1 MFLIHISMKMKI
13 KLGFD
18 VVCHVIPEATVYPYL
33 PRKRKKKMKKYITNK
48 LIELAKEYVIN
59 LQTT

>member
-1 MFLIHISMKMKI
+1 MKMKI
-13 KLGFD
+13 KLDFD
-18 VVCHVIPEATVYPYL
+18 ILCQTIPEATVYPYL

-48 LIELAKEYVIN
+48 LVELAEEYVKN

>member
-1 MFLIHISMKMKI
+1 MKMKM
-13 KLGFD
+13 KLDFD
-18 VVCHVIPEATVYPYL
+18 VLCQAIPEATVYPYL

-48 LIELAKEYVIN
+48 LVELAEEYVKN

>member
-1 MFLIHISMKMKI
+1 MK
-13 KLGFD
+13 LDFD
-18 VVCHVIPEATVYPYL
+18 VLCQAIPEATVYPYL

-48 LIELAKEYVIN
+48 LVELAEEYVKN

>member
-1 MFLIHISMKMKI
+1 MKAKI

-18 VVCHVIPEATVYPYL
+18 VIAHVIPESAMYPYL

-48 LIELAKEYVIN
+48 LVELAEEYVKN

>member
-1 MFLIHISMKMKI
+1 MKTKI

-18 VVCHVIPEATVYPYL
+18 VVSHVIPESAVYPHL

>member
-1 MFLIHISMKMKI
+1 MKMKI

-18 VVCHVIPEATVYPYL
+18 VVCHVIPEAAVYPHL
-33 PRKRKKKMKKYITNK
+33 PRRRKKKMKKYITNR
-48 LIELAKEYVIN
+48 LIELAEEYVIN